1 MSARLLF
8 DENLPPGLVHD
19 LADVF
24 PGSTHVRDVGLQAAS
39 DDRIWTQAATDDR
52 IWTQA
57 ATSNLQIVTKD
68 DDFRQRSFL
77 HGFPPKVVWLRV
89 GNCSRRDI
97 AAVLRRNVAAIERF
111 VDDPEAALLILT
123 RQSDP
128 RSGAH

>member
-8 DENLPPGLVHD
+8 DENLPQGLVHD

-24 PGSTHVRDVGLQAAS
+24 PGSTHVREVGLQAAS
-39 DDRIWTQAATDDR
+39 DDH

-97 AAVLRRNVAAIERF
+97 AAVLRRNAAALEHF

-128 RSGAH
+128 RSGAR